1 MSRTGQKDPVTREGV
16 SVARPSWLRNPPRHV
31 AIIMDGNG
39 RWARKRHMPR
49 IVGHR
54 AGATAVRTIVT
65 ATRSW
70 EIPYLTLYAFSWEN
84 WSRPRQEVDALM
96 GLLEEYIEREIR
108 TMMEREIRFFVV
120 GDRAR
125 LPSSVRSKIAWAE
138 RETKDNGRMVL
149 TLALSYS
156 GREEIVRAVQR
167 LAEDVQKDRLDP
179 DQISETVFSQYLET
193 SILPPPD
200 LLIRTSGE
208 VRISNFLL
216 WQLAYTEMYFTPTLW
231 PDFREEDFRQAIED
245 FQERRRRFGKA
256 DEDIEGLPG

>member
-1 MSRTGQKDPVTREGV
+1 
-16 SVARPSWLRNPPRHV
+16 
-31 AIIMDGNG
+31 
-39 RWARKRHMPR
+39 
-49 IVGHR
+49 
-54 AGATAVRTIVT
+54 
-65 ATRSW
+65 
-70 EIPYLTLYAFSWEN
+70 
-84 WSRPRQEVDALM
+84 
-96 GLLEEYIEREIR
+96 
-108 TMMEREIRFFVV
+108 
-120 GDRAR
+120 
-125 LPSSVRSKIAWAE
+125 
-138 RETKDNGRMVL
+138 MVL

-167 LAEDVQKDRLDP
+167 LAEDVRKERLAP

-231 PDFREEDFRQAIED
+231 PDFGEDDFRQAIED